1 MCSVS
6 VIKVGN
12 IIIGVSGITLRCIVS
27 DAQVVKARQ
36 EDQDP
41 NDEDRHG
48 SIRVLKKTKQHRL
61 TDRQHELQAKNDLCR
76 NLGDS
81 KVSSQEQRADGDE
94 DGADEEEDGGQG
106 DGFIGHF
113 GRTLLKLGRRTN
125 IKPTIMDI
133 GTPQRDT
140 SLRGF
145 YIIL

>member
-1 MCSVS
+1 M
-6 VIKVGN
+6 
-12 IIIGVSGITLRCIVS
+12 
-27 DAQVVKARQ
+27 VKARQ

-61 TDRQHELQAKNDLCR
+61 TDRQHEVQVKNILCR

-94 DGADEEEDGGQG
+94 DGADEEEDGGQS

-113 GRTLLKLGRRTN
+113 GRTLLKLGRTN
-125 IKPTIMDI
+125 IKPM
-133 GTPQRDT
+133 
-140 SLRGF
+140 
-145 YIIL
+145 